1 MRRDDAKIIDS
12 REIIPAVV
20 RARSGA
26 SLPSGGDD

>member
-1 MRRDDAKIIDS
+1 MRRDAITFDF
-12 REIIPAVV
+12 RELIPAVV

>member
-1 MRRDDAKIIDS
+1 MKRDVKSIDY
-12 REIIPAVV
+12 REILPAVV

>member
-1 MRRDDAKIIDS
+1 MKRHANTIDS
-12 REIIPAVV
+12 REIISAVV